1 MADIQTWRNN
11 SLYMANNNVDNQSFT
26 ISERIAKVF
35 EGNCKQK
42 HLCPVKDVL
51 ARFGDKWS
59 MYTVLRLG
67 QHKKRRFNELKQGI
81 NGISQRMLTVTL
93 RSLEEDGVVL
103 RKVYPEILPPRVEYE
118 LTDLGKS
125 LLEQLLQLANWADD
139 NFEGIVKARKSYTK
153 KHRIK

>member
-1 MADIQTWRNN
+1 MELKNTDDQP
-11 SLYMANNNVDNQSFT
+11 VT

-35 EGNCKQK
+35 DGNCRQK
-42 HLCPVKDVL
+42 NICPVKDVL

-67 QHKKRRFNELKQGI
+67 QHEKRRFNELKQGI
-81 NGISQRMLTVTL
+81 PGISQRMLTVTL
-93 RSLEEDGVVL
+93 RSLEEDGVVH
-103 RKVYPEILPPRVEYE
+103 RKVYPEIPPKVEYE

-139 NFEGIVKARKSYTK
+139 NFEGIVKARKNYTK
-153 KHRIK
+153 RHRLK